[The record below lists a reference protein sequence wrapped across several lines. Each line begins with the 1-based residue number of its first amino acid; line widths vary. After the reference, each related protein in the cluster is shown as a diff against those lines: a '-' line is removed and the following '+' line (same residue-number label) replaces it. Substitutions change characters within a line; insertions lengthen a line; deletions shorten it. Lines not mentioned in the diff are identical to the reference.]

1 LFVIEVLCDDYEQ
14 TPDESLTDPTNSLH
28 ALTGIQPRAMRT
40 TQLTVQVGA
49 TTLAALLNSGSTHNF
64 IDVDAARRAGVHLHG
79 RSACMW

>member
-49 TTLAALLNSGSTHNF
+49 TTLAALLN
-64 IDVDAARRAGVHLHG
+64 
-79 RSACMW
+79 